1 MGPRSPIIWV
11 GWSVFTIIGNLLMSL
26 LNGQQVR
33 QLQTKFLKLSDNVS
47 DGMSCIA
54 QMGGTVEALSHAV
67 DTFHKVFFR
76 QNKRWDFTLLW
87 DETFAD
93 IDNAVSNT
101 MEMVASAAA
110 QTLHPILLMPVDAE
124 KLALQI
130 AGLRHERSLV
140 PIIEDRS
147 ASRLQGTTRTSVR
160 TPCTPASP
168 PSLSPTA
175 HAPRSRRT
183 RSCAKWGLSRTWS
196 M

>member
-47 DGMSCIA
+47 NGMSCVA
-54 QMGGTVEALSHAV
+54 QMGCTVEALSHAV

-147 ASRLQGTTRTSVR
+147 ASRLQGHDSDICTYALYAGLTSLALSTCARAKVTEDTVVR
-160 TPCTPASP
+160 KVGPIVYVV
-168 PSLSPTA
+168 
-175 HAPRSRRT
+175 
-183 RSCAKWGLSRTWS
+183 
-196 M
+196 